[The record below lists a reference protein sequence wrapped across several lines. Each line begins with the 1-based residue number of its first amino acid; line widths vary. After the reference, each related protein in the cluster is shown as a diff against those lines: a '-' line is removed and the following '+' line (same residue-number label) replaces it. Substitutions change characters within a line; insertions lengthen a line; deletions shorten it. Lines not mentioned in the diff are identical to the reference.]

1 MIGKSIRRCVL
12 LLLAGT
18 ALQLSTGSIDAS
30 IISYPWGVILALN
43 YLYALI
49 FLAAFSDRWKF
60 VRSLYDRSAEISS
73 LAAMLVMTLLFGLI
87 RQDGDTGGSA
97 GVLGFTRMTSSWI
110 FNIFLF
116 YWMTVIGLKAID
128 DLRHFR
134 QRRLPNIIMHTAF
147 FVVVTSAFFGSGDKV
162 RVKVSAEEGIPV
174 HEGITESGQTVRLP
188 FSIILEDFK
197 MEEYPPKIH
206 LLGRNGFSTEYVTA
220 GKAGDIG
227 SIDGLRIECLK
238 YLETAG
244 CLPGDSSYVNLNHIG
259 AATAVLLRADEPAT
273 GKTVQGWVSCGSHI
287 FNESSLTL
295 PDGRMLVMPRRE
307 AKKYLSVIEVAD
319 NGGRRRLETG
329 VNSPGSIGGWKI
341 YQSGYD
347 SGKGRWST
355 VSILDCVKDG
365 WYGIIRIALWM
376 ILGAGIWLFLFG
388 WRKRREIK
396 EKR

>member
-18 ALQLSTGSIDAS
+18 ALQLSTGGIDAS
-30 IISYPWGVILALN
+30 VISYPWGVILALN

-60 VRSLYDRSAEISS
+60 VRGLYERSAEISS
-73 LAAMLVMTLLFGLI
+73 LAAMLVMTILFGLI
-87 RQDGDTGGSA
+87 RQDGDTGGIT
-97 GVLGFTRMTSSWI
+97 GQLGFTRMTSSWI

-116 YWMTVIGLKAID
+116 YWMTVMGLKAID

-134 QRRLPNIIMHTAF
+134 QRRLPNVIMHPAF
-147 FVVVTSAFFGSGDKV
+147 FVVVPSAFFGSGDKV

-174 HEGITESGQTVRLP
+174 HEGITSSGQAVRLP
-188 FSIILEDFK
+188 FSLMLEDFK

-206 LLGRNGFSTEYVTA
+206 LLSRDGLSQEYVTIE
-220 GKAGDIG
+220 KAGDRG
-227 SIDGLRIECLK
+227 GIDGLQIECLE
-238 YLETAG
+238 YLDMAG
-244 CLPGDSSYVNLNHIG
+244 CMPGDSLYVQLNHIG
-259 AATAVLLRADEPAT
+259 ATTAVLLKAENPTT
-273 GKTVQGWVSCGSHI
+273 GEAAQGWISCGSHI
-287 FNESSLTL
+287 FDEAVLTL

-307 AKKYLSVIEVAD
+307 ARKYLSVIEVDD
-319 NGGRRRLETG
+319 NEGRRRLETG
-329 VNSPGSIGGWKI
+329 VNNPGSIGGWKI

-355 VSILDCVKDG
+355 VSVLECVKDG

-376 ILGAGIWLFLFG
+376 ILGAGIWIFLFG
-388 WRKRREIK
+388 WRKRRDRKEI
-396 EKR
+396 